1 MESKE
6 ERITHQLGQ
15 LELLKASVAGGSGR
29 RSATSP
35 KKNAGWGIRWVPLG
49 GNSGCPVGVGTP
61 TAPKRADSAGDSLRA
76 GGLKWCGSVGATV
89 VGWRSRQA
97 SPKAWSLDGQSK
109 ASRVLLRVGEAAKPA
124 RGTEVLSDWV
134 GERTPLKVRSG

>member
-35 KKNAGWGIRWVPLG
+35 KKKCWLGNA
-49 GNSGCPVGVGTP
+49 VG
-61 TAPKRADSAGDSLRA
+61 AA
-76 GGLKWCGSVGATV
+76 GGKQWTSGRRRDPDSTETGGFSGRFAEGWRAQWCGSVGGTV

-109 ASRVLLRVGEAAKPA
+109 ASRVLLRVGEPAKPA